1 MEEKKIAASEL
12 DKYKKWENKLL
23 DDRYIV
29 DRILGIG
36 GMSVVYKGRDAYL
49 NNMPIAIKILKD
61 DVANDETVL
70 KRFKAEIRIAQ
81 ELRHNNIVAVHGHS
95 TKGNVKY
102 MIMEYL
108 YGLTL
113 KKYLVAKGVLGS
125 DEIVSYTSQILRALG
140 EAHRNN
146 IVHRDIKPQNILML
160 DDGTVKV
167 TDFGIATLVNAN
179 ELTQT
184 NSVMGSV
191 HYLPP
196 ESANGS
202 GSTIRSDIY
211 SLGILMF
218 ELLTGKVPFKGDNA
232 VEVAIK
238 QMKEPIPSV
247 TKLNPLIP
255 QAIENIILRACA
267 KNPKNR
273 YKNVT
278 EMRNDIDN
286 ALKEENAN
294 VRRVVYQ
301 YPEQDIEETK
311 NLEDVK
317 EFIRTEKM
325 EGSEKP
331 VAKKA
336 SKKGLSLAA
345 WISGTIFLFLTA
357 ISLIFIIFYSNGD
370 KKEEAII
377 PNVAGLSRVEA
388 EKKLKKEGFTIA
400 EKVQEKYS
408 AEIEEGSV
416 IATNPPAGVERVKGK
431 EVTLIISIGSN
442 AIKIE
447 NYVGKSY
454 AEVEKM
460 LEDKGLYVFQEKKE
474 VKKGEGNYKAGII
487 ISQSV
492 KAGESLHEGDS
503 ITLTVPDIVVT
514 YPDFVSEGYSK
525 SAISAFCGD
534 NNLNCTFEEVET
546 SDYKPGTIIGQNRA
560 AGSVVTA
567 KANVIIKI
575 AVAPT
580 VTEGE

>member
-1 MEEKKIAASEL
+1 
-12 DKYKKWENKLL
+12 
-23 DDRYIV
+23 
-29 DRILGIG
+29 
-36 GMSVVYKGRDAYL
+36 
-49 NNMPIAIKILKD
+49 
-61 DVANDETVL
+61 
-70 KRFKAEIRIAQ
+70 
-81 ELRHNNIVAVHGHS
+81 
-95 TKGNVKY
+95 
-102 MIMEYL
+102 
-108 YGLTL
+108 
-113 KKYLVAKGVLGS
+113 
-125 DEIVSYTSQILRALG
+125 
-140 EAHRNN
+140 
-146 IVHRDIKPQNILML
+146 
-160 DDGTVKV
+160 
-167 TDFGIATLVNAN
+167 
-179 ELTQT
+179 
-184 NSVMGSV
+184 
-191 HYLPP
+191 
-196 ESANGS
+196 
-202 GSTIRSDIY
+202 
-211 SLGILMF
+211 
-218 ELLTGKVPFKGDNA
+218 
-232 VEVAIK
+232 
-238 QMKEPIPSV
+238 
-247 TKLNPLIP
+247 
-255 QAIENIILRACA
+255 
-267 KNPKNR
+267 
-273 YKNVT
+273 
-278 EMRNDIDN
+278 
-286 ALKEENAN
+286 
-294 VRRVVYQ
+294 
-301 YPEQDIEETK
+301 
-311 NLEDVK
+311 
-317 EFIRTEKM
+317 M

-331 VAKKA
+331 VAKKT

-514 YPDFVSEGYSK
+514 YPDFVAEGYSK

-580 VTEGE
+580 AAEGE